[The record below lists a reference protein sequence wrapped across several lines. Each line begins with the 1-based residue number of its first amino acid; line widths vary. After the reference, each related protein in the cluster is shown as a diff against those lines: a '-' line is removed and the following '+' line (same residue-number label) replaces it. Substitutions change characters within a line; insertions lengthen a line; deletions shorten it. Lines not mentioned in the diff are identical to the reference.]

1 MTIKFL
7 IVDAPSTY
15 TRLMGKPSLNAIM
28 VIPFAYNMI
37 VKFPMENGVGM
48 VRGDQRV
55 DRECYLTSMK
65 QKVVDNIHMDELD
78 MRDELNTRPMP
89 SALISNFEKGL
100 PLGCPL

>member
-7 IVDAPSTY
+7 IVDAPSAY
-15 TRLMGKPSLNAIM
+15 NMLLGRPSLNAIR
-28 VIPFAYNMI
+28 VIPSVYHI
-37 VKFPMENGVGM
+37 VIKFRTENGVGM

-55 DRECYLTSMK
+55 AMECYLASMK

-89 SALISNFEKGL
+89 SEELEPVQL
-100 PLGCPL
+100 DD